1 MKRFNLFLVAVIS
14 ISAGMVSCGKVD
26 YKKTSSG
33 LLYKL
38 YPGNGKDPLMKDSQA
53 VKFNFITKLNDSVLY
68 DSHDKMP
75 GFAAVMNPKD
85 MRAQYSFVELLP
97 LMRAGD
103 SVVVVQLVD
112 SLIAKGAQGLPA
124 EAKKG
129 DRMTM
134 YIKIL
139 KVYPDIPT
147 AQVEY
152 DEAMKLDAPRREK
165 ERMEMQKKMMEEQ
178 KKEIERQ
185 YAELEKSG
193 EIEKEFKAMDA
204 YLASKN
210 ITAQK
215 TGKGT
220 YVYIREKGAE
230 PTVKEGQYI
239 QVKYTGKILETD
251 STFESN
257 VYQFQIGQ
265 GAVIRGWDEGLL
277 LFGKG
282 GKGTLYIP
290 GFLAYGQGGGSFKP
304 FQALKFD
311 VEVLD
316 ISNDPI
322 QPQQVPPPPPP
333 QEQPKSKK
341 EATNN

>member
-14 ISAGMVSCGKVD
+14 ISAGLVSCGKVD
-26 YKKTSSG
+26 YKKTSTG

-38 YPGNGKDPLMKDSQA
+38 YSGGGKDSLMKPGQA
-53 VKFNFITKLNDSVLY
+53 VKFNIITKLNDSVLY

-75 GFAAVMNPKD
+75 GFAEVVSPQD
-85 MRAQYSFVELLP
+85 MRAQYSFMELLP
-97 LMRAGD
+97 MMRAGD
-103 SVVVVQLVD
+103 SVVMVQLVD
-112 SLIAKGAQGLPA
+112 TLMKKDAQGMPPG
-124 EAKKG
+124 AKKG
-129 DRMTM
+129 DRINW

-139 KVYPDIPT
+139 QVYPDVNT
-147 AQVEY
+147 AKVDFDKEMKR
-152 DEAMKLDAPRREK
+152 DEPRRMK
-165 ERMEMQKKMMEEQ
+165 EQEEMRKKMMEEQ
-178 KKEIERQ
+178 KKEVERQ

-193 EIEKEFKAMDA
+193 EIAKEFKAMDA

-220 YVYIREKGAE
+220 YVAIQSKGAE
-230 PTVKEGQYI
+230 PAVKEGQFI
-239 QVKYTGKILETD
+239 KVKYTGKILETD

-257 VYQFQIGQ
+257 VYMFQIGQ

-290 GFLAYGQGGGSFKP
+290 GFLAYGQAGGNFKP

-316 ISNDPI
+316 IADQPI
-322 QPQQVPPPPPP
+322 ADQPQPEVK
-333 QEQPKSKK
+333 QPATRK
-341 EATNN
+341 EAGQ